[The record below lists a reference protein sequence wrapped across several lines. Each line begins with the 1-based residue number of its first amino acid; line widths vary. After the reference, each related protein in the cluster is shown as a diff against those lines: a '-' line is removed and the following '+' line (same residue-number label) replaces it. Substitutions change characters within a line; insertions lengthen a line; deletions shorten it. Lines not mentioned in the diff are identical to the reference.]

1 MATVIK
7 SDEERPAIAPRE
19 NVVFVSEFEKD
30 TEEKILRDEKQREK
44 HTLMTMTLNQIVENT
59 IKVVAM
65 FGHEYTKHIYQVS
78 QDHKLRGLQET
89 FLNKLK
95 LYLFAFVN
103 YLGEKDNILY
113 MGIILCFVSII
124 IYFFNISTS

>member
-7 SDEERPAIAPRE
+7 SDEERPVIAPRE

-113 MGIILCFVSII
+113 IGIILCFVSII